1 MSAFFSVNLGV
12 IANAIKQEKKKKTEK
27 EETKL

>member
-1 MSAFFSVNLGV
+1 MSAFFSDNLGV
-12 IANAIKQEKKKKTEK
+12 IANAIKQEKKAEK